1 MPKLTMPYLKLLYR
15 LGRIR
20 TKPKKV
26 FVANGERMSDEEFNR
41 CMAIVNQCKQSK

>member
-1 MPKLTMPYLKLLYR
+1 MPKLTMHKIKLLYR

-26 FVANGERMSDEEFNR
+26 YVAKAGVMDEGEFER
-41 CMAIVNQCKQSK
+41 CMGIVNQCKQSK

>member
-20 TKPKKV
+20 TKHKKV
-26 FVANGERMSDEEFNR
+26 YVSKVGVMKEEDYVR
-41 CMAIVNQCKQSK
+41 CMGIVNQCKQSK

>member
-15 LGRIR
+15 LARIR

-26 FVANGERMSDEEFNR
+26 YVAKAGVMDEREFER
-41 CMAIVNQCKQSK
+41 CMGIVKELKQVK

>member
-26 FVANGERMSDEEFNR
+26 YVAKAGVMKEEDYVR
-41 CMAIVNQCKQSK
+41 CMGIVNELKQVK